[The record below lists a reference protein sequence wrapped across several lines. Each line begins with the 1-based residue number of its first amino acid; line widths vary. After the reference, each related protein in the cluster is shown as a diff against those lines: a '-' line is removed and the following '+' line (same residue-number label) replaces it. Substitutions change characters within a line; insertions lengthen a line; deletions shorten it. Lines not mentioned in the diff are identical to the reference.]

1 MAHIEYPQKT
11 SEWGKVLIDGL
22 NKILEK
28 MESQM
33 TSINDNTNTQVS
45 ALRDEMLLKVN
56 EVQNTASRALATAD
70 ENAEFNKNIRNE
82 MDELKRDC
90 EKNNKDIRDE
100 MILIKEEN
108 KKISKENDSL
118 RYQNEHMNNKCIEL
132 NHQTNS
138 IENYSRR
145 KNLVIRGISET
156 EQESDDLC
164 ESATKTF
171 MKTQLKLSDA
181 AVNEMQFVKCHR
193 TGPKFKQ
200 NHHGRQPVLK
210 RPIIVRFCNFRDK
223 SVVWQAKSKLLD
235 KNYSISEN
243 FSRGTE
249 FNRRKLYAVYKKA
262 KSMEK
267 YQKKISLNSDVL
279 VIDSIR
285 YTAESLHML
294 PKDLDPRQFGE
305 RTDGN
310 YLIVGGIYSTYH
322 PLSNWYKCDVTYKG
336 NAFSSVEQGYQW
348 AKATF
353 ANDDTAAR
361 KLLYTTDPREAK
373 ELGMK
378 VQDLKRD
385 DWNAEKDSV
394 MGELVKIKFTDNP
407 ELKQELLST
416 QDLKL
421 AEAGVDNHY
430 AIGLS
435 LQNGDI
441 FDCAKW
447 KGQNCLGK
455 ILCEVRSGLKEANI

>member
-1 MAHIEYPQKT
+1 
-11 SEWGKVLIDGL
+11 
-22 NKILEK
+22 
-28 MESQM
+28 
-33 TSINDNTNTQVS
+33 
-45 ALRDEMLLKVN
+45 
-56 EVQNTASRALATAD
+56 
-70 ENAEFNKNIRNE
+70 
-82 MDELKRDC
+82 
-90 EKNNKDIRDE
+90 
-100 MILIKEEN
+100 
-108 KKISKENDSL
+108 
-118 RYQNEHMNNKCIEL
+118 
-132 NHQTNS
+132 
-138 IENYSRR
+138 
-145 KNLVIRGISET
+145 
-156 EQESDDLC
+156 
-164 ESATKTF
+164 
-171 MKTQLKLSDA
+171 
-181 AVNEMQFVKCHR
+181 
-193 TGPKFKQ
+193 
-200 NHHGRQPVLK
+200 
-210 RPIIVRFCNFRDK
+210 
-223 SVVWQAKSKLLD
+223 
-235 KNYSISEN
+235 
-243 FSRGTE
+243 
-249 FNRRKLYAVYKKA
+249 
-262 KSMEK
+262 MEK

-361 KLLYTTDPREAK
+361 KLLYTIDPREAK